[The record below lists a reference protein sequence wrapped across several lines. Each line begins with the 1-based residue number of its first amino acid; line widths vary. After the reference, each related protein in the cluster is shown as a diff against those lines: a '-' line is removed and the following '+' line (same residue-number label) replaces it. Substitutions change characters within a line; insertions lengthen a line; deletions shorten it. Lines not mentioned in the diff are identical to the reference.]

1 MPDLN
6 SQHERFSGHGRDGV
20 QSGIV
25 CVEGGK
31 AGTDDDFLE
40 GVDDFVVESCE

>member
-6 SQHERFSGHGRDGV
+6 SQHEMVSGHGRDGV

-25 CVEGGK
+25 GVEGGE